1 MYLFSP
7 GLQMKIDF
15 EEDEPTIFFLYWLY
29 DILMSVANKMVVNSF
44 HLLAYSH
51 DVLSHLKF
59 FK

>member
-1 MYLFSP
+1 
-7 GLQMKIDF
+7 MKIDF

-59 FK
+59 LK